1 MKLNIQ
7 IFGLGFVGL
16 TTALALSKMKFRV
29 HGVENDNSKL
39 ESLKKR
45 KLYFYEPHLKDRL
58 KIEIKN

>member
-29 HGVENDNSKL
+29 HGVENDNYKL
-39 ESLKKR
+39 ESLKK
-45 KLYFYEPHLKDRL
+45 
-58 KIEIKN
+58 KNYIFKKPN